1 MTDDTILTWV
11 VYDPATDE
19 LILLCKSRSEARR
32 IAAECDG
39 AVAVVRRAH

>member
-1 MTDDTILTWV
+1 MTDDTILAWI